1 MDYIIVDG
9 ELYHHGI
16 KGMKWGRRRY
26 QNPDGSLTPA
36 GKKRYRPNYAEEA
49 RGMTDQE
56 LRTQINRMN
65 LEKRYMNMTTSKSKV
80 SKALGTADKVMGIV
94 SSSKDSA
101 KSISGNLSKKKSNA
115 NENNGAEKKK
125 SNANE
130 NNGAEKE
137 TPAANKPSNG
147 DMFKNGFDSV
157 KKGVSVANKVS
168 NIVDTK
174 RSVKRSQAK
183 LKNMS
188 DSDLRE
194 IVNRMD
200 LERQYSSLKQEHA
213 SRGKVR
219 ATEVL
224 SIAGDIVAF
233 SASAVTLAVGVKKL
247 MGG

>member
-1 MDYIIVDG
+1 MDYVIYNG

-36 GKKRYRPNYAEEA
+36 GKKRYKTNYAEEA
-49 RGMTDQE
+49 KSMTDQE

-65 LEKRYMNMTTSKSKV
+65 LEKRYMNMTTTKSGV
-80 SKALGTADKVMGIV
+80 SKALGTADKVMGIG

-101 KSISGNLSKKKSNA
+101 KSISSNLSKKKPNT
-115 NENNGAEKKK
+115 NENNAANKKTEGADGDKK
-125 SNANE
+125 
-130 NNGAEKE
+130 
-137 TPAANKPSNG
+137 TPAAKKSSNG
-147 DMFKNGFDSV
+147 DMFEKGFDSV

-183 LKNMS
+183 LNNMT
-188 DSDLRE
+188 DSDLQKL
-194 IVNRMD
+194 VNRMD

-219 ATEVL
+219 AMEVL
-224 SIAGDIVAF
+224 SIAGDVVGF
-233 SASAVTLAVGVKKL
+233 TASAVGLAVGIKKL